1 MEEQQQTQQQTQQA
15 PFSSQTH
22 QPTRMQR
29 FKAFVQECKRVIKIT
44 RKPSMLEFKTIVK
57 VTALGMALIGFVG
70 FVIIMTKQY
79 LFP

>member
-1 MEEQQQTQQQTQQA
+1 
-15 PFSSQTH
+15 
-22 QPTRMQR
+22 MQR